1 MNRSELLRYAAERT
15 ARWRAEPV
23 RMVQE
28 EFGVEP
34 DLWQAEMLV
43 AFADPS
49 PEKSR
54 IAMKACKGPGKTT
67 ALAWCIWNFMAC
79 YGRPG
84 EHPKGAA
91 TSVTGD
97 NLDDNLWPE
106 LQKWRSRSQYFEA
119 AFEWTKTRIYSRH
132 HPETWFFSA
141 RTWQKTADKQQQA
154 NTLAGLHSE
163 FLLFVLDES
172 GGIPDAVMA
181 TAEAGL
187 STRKPG
193 HFLKIVQAGNP
204 THLEGPLY
212 RACTTD
218 RHLWVLIE
226 ITGDP
231 DDPGRSPRID
241 IEWARQ
247 QIHDYGRENP
257 WVMVNVLGRFPPASI
272 NALLGPDDCAAAM
285 RRIIE
290 ADVYIHAPKVLGV
303 DVAREGNDRFV
314 IFPRQ
319 GRVAFRPK
327 IARNLKTQEQV
338 AMVARASDTWGADG
352 ILVDATGGFGAGL
365 IDGLQAANYTVLP
378 VHYSGAPYDTRYLNK
393 RAEMYFEAQ
402 AWVKGGGCLPN
413 MPELQR
419 ELCAVTYL
427 FRKDKFALLEK
438 EHFKKMLG
446 YSPDLA
452 DAFAETFAFPVQKK
466 AAVRN
471 RFAEMAFDPRRV
483 GRPDVHGPEQGFVE
497 GVRLPTFGRRT

>member
-1 MNRSELLRYAAERT
+1 MQRPELLRYAAERT
-15 ARWRAEPV
+15 ARWRAEPIQMV
-23 RMVQE
+23 RE

-34 DLWQAEMLV
+34 DPWQAEMLV

-54 IAMKACKGPGKTT
+54 IAMKACKGPGKT
-67 ALAWCIWNFMAC
+67 AGLAWAIWNFMAC

-91 TSVTGD
+91 TSITGD

-106 LQKWRSRSQYFEA
+106 IQKWRSRSKYFEA
-119 AFEWTKTRIYSRH
+119 AFEWTKTRIFARH

-154 NTLAGLHSE
+154 NTLSGIHGAYV
-163 FLLFVLDES
+163 LFVLDES
-172 GGIPDAVMA
+172 GGIPDSVMSTGEAVF
-181 TAEAGL
+181 
-187 STRKPG
+187 STRQPG
-193 HFLKIVQAGNP
+193 DFLKIVQAGNP

-212 RACTTD
+212 AACTTA
-218 RHLWVLIE
+218 RHLWVVIE

-231 DDPGRSPRID
+231 DDPQRSPRID

-247 QIHDYGRENP
+247 QIRDYGRENP
-257 WVMVNVLGRFPPASI
+257 WVMVNVLGTFPPASI

-285 RRIIE
+285 RRQI
-290 ADVYIHAPKVLGV
+290 ASDVYSGAPKVLGV
-303 DVAREGNDRFV
+303 DVAGEGDDRFV

-338 AMVARASDTWGADG
+338 AMVARASDVWGADG

-365 IDGLQAANYTVLP
+365 IDGLQDAHYTVIP
-378 VHYSGAPYDTRYLNK
+378 VHYAGSPYDTRYLNK

-419 ELCAVTYL
+419 ELCAITYL
-427 FRKDKFALLEK
+427 FRKDKFALQEK
-438 EHFKKMLG
+438 DQFKKLLG

-452 DAFAETFAFPVQKK
+452 DAFAETFAFPVMKK
-466 AAVRN
+466 APSASM
-471 RFAEMAFDPRRV
+471 AETFFDPRRV

-497 GVRLPTFGRRT
+497 GVRLPLRGFNS